1 MAIKHFKQYLNTVTA
16 QYNEMQANL
25 RQFEEECQEGLVEPE
40 RVSAVVQMI
49 APIKANWEQLMYIDY
64 LLNQPNRKRKEP
76 RYVREKKKLLE
87 HIAEEN
93 TAEERIKQNDKI
105 NKEIENLAIEIN
117 ILHKKLLNLGV
128 KTLI

>member
-40 RVSAVVQMI
+40 RVTAVVQMI

-64 LLNQPNRKRKEP
+64 LFHLFVQTFYALRSVPLHLE
-76 RYVREKKKLLE
+76 LL
-87 HIAEEN
+87 
-93 TAEERIKQNDKI
+93 
-105 NKEIENLAIEIN
+105 
-117 ILHKKLLNLGV
+117 LLL
-128 KTLI
+128 LRLL

>member
-25 RQFEEECQEGLVEPE
+25 RQFEEECQKGLVEPE
-40 RVSAVVQMI
+40 RVTAVVQMI

-93 TAEERIKQNDKI
+93 TTEERIKQNDKI
-105 NKEIENLAIEIN
+105 NKEIKEMG
-117 ILHKKLLNLGV
+117 KS
-128 KTLI
+128 